1 LADKPL
7 SSQPSDVTL
16 LLQAWS
22 QGDREALDRLMP
34 LVYAELKRMAHRYLA
49 RERVGH
55 GLQTTALVHEAY
67 LKLVD
72 QSRAQ
77 WQNRAQFFG
86 VAAQLMRRIL
96 VDHAR
101 ARDAAKRGAGHSP
114 VSLDEAPTVAA
125 TPEQDLVGLDAA
137 LTRLSE
143 LDPRQGRIV
152 ELRFFGGLSVDEAAE
167 VLSLSPATIKREWA
181 MAKAWLYRELG
192 GTAA

>member
-1 LADKPL
+1 M
-7 SSQPSDVTL
+7 DVTAL
-16 LLQAWS
+16 LHAWS

-34 LVYAELKRMAHRYLA
+34 LVYEELKRMAHRYLA
-49 RERVGH
+49 RERPGH
-55 GLQTTALVHEAY
+55 GLQTTALVHDAY

-96 VDHAR
+96 VDNAR
-101 ARDAAKRGAGHSP
+101 ARDAAKRGAGAAP
-114 VSLDEAPTVAA
+114 LSLDQAPTLAA
-125 TPEQDLVGLDAA
+125 EPEQDLVGLDDA
-137 LTRLSE
+137 LTRLTK

-152 ELRFFGGLSVDEAAE
+152 ELRFFGGLSIEEAAE